1 MLVVALARL
10 SYTEHMKYRMTI
22 NGMPYVVKKHCIHLH
37 DANYSTI
44 KVQIGVKK
52 RLIIISLFTTNDT
65 FIGIYSRQQRK
76 FTTRNYS
83 LHLMITVLAMIGK
96 SRRTKMRFWN
106 VHTSSPVGCNWRRNY
121 SFLYNLTY
129 HLYSCS
135 MYIQYRQKT
144 FGRIFIFMKY
154 GTFLLVLVR
163 GLEFLL

>member
-1 MLVVALARL
+1 
-10 SYTEHMKYRMTI
+10 MKYRMAI
-22 NGMPYVVKKHCIHLH
+22 NGMFCVVKKHCMHLQSV
-37 DANYSTI
+37 NYSTI
-44 KVQIGVKK
+44 KVWIRVKK

-135 MYIQYRQKT
+135 MYIQYR
-144 FGRIFIFMKY
+144 
-154 GTFLLVLVR
+154 
-163 GLEFLL
+163 

>member
-1 MLVVALARL
+1 M
-10 SYTEHMKYRMTI
+10 
-22 NGMPYVVKKHCIHLH
+22 HLH
-37 DANYSTI
+37 DVNYSTI
-44 KVQIGVKK
+44 KVKIGVKK

-129 HLYSCS
+129 HLYSWS

-144 FGRIFIFMKY
+144 FGRIFIFMKH